1 MQNESRSL
9 SGIRTLLQHLC
20 TKVTDRAEYRT
31 KVAQV
36 STIGIQYTGMHTS
49 HWLTHHLNMWISKTF
64 EVDKYFCYCLLI
76 YPKVLHNPRDTETFY
91 FPCFAFAPF
100 IFSSSHT
107 FNFCSLNIQYAFI
120 DCSAFANSSEFFLHC
135 YWELMYVVKRSSIN
149 DLQQLHVDV
158 NRYFLFR
165 LWSIFCRRCPVV
177 PMVKWWNGFIASP
190 SMQRYR
196 CMYGNGEYFLCF

>member
-1 MQNESRSL
+1 MKGRGTPLDLLLHNKFFYFFLRYLMQNESRSL

-36 STIGIQYTGMHTS
+36 STIAIQCTGMHTS
-49 HWLTHHLNMWISKTF
+49 YWLTHHLNMWISKTF

-76 YPKVLHNPRDTETFY
+76 YPNVLHNPRDTETFY

-100 IFSSSHT
+100 TFSSSHT

-120 DCSAFANSSEFFLHC
+120 DCFSICEQFRIFSALLLGTNVRSE
-135 YWELMYVVKRSSIN
+135 KI
-149 DLQQLHVDV
+149 
-158 NRYFLFR
+158 
-165 LWSIFCRRCPVV
+165 I
-177 PMVKWWNGFIASP
+177 K
-190 SMQRYR
+190 
-196 CMYGNGEYFLCF
+196 